1 MLREAATVA
10 AGTAVATLAIRHV
23 DLLKALLS
31 PATAWVEERAP
42 SLVLLLVLAIIG
54 FYQITTHVFHPPII
68 AVFGGKPKV
77 VLTQDHAAP
86 GYEGVKK
93 ALVRNLVQGRLLAV
107 QCVVFRRGERV
118 VDLCGAPEPIT
129 VAPPPPPTPSGG
141 DDEDE
146 DEEGWEPAP
155 DAYHPHAVQ
164 PVRGPSAA
172 LVALAAAIAV
182 GALRSPPTLP
192 SPLPADPPPRRRQ
205 TAAGW
210 RTSRA

>member
-129 VAPPPPPTPSGG
+129 VAPPPPPPSSP
-141 DDEDE
+141 EDE
-146 DEEGWEPAP
+146 DEGAWEPAP

-192 SPLPADPPPRRRQ
+192 QPS
-205 TAAGW
+205 AAG
-210 RTSRA
+210 

>member
-23 DLLKALLS
+23 ELLKALLS

-129 VAPPPPPTPSGG
+129 VAPPPPPPSSP
-141 DDEDE
+141 EDE
-146 DEEGWEPAP
+146 DEGAWEPAP

-164 PVRGPSAA
+164 PVRGPSGA

-182 GALRSPPTLP
+182 GALRSPATLP
-192 SPLPADPPPRRRQ
+192 RPS
-205 TAAGW
+205 AAG
-210 RTSRA
+210 

>member
-10 AGTAVATLAIRHV
+10 AGTAAATLAIRHV
-23 DLLKALLS
+23 ELLKALLS
-31 PATAWVEERAP
+31 PATAGGEERAP

-129 VAPPPPPTPSGG
+129 VAPPPPPPPSGG

-146 DEEGWEPAP
+146 GGWEPAP

-182 GALRSPPTLP
+182 GAQPPNP
-192 SPLPADPPPRRRQ
+192 PPALPAEPPPRRQ